1 MPHITPRPEDRWTP
15 LSYIT
20 AATFAAIM
28 AGLAS
33 PALAQDDRQTD
44 VTVGYLN
51 VNGSMHGTTIQVS
64 RQLTARWTV
73 VGEFDASHGPDPGE
87 DDSTYTDFA
96 ALIGMRQQWRWGARF
111 TPFWQLLGGGLFSN
125 GEGRTCSC
133 GQAVSVTYLAVQPG
147 VGITAMMTPRLGIR
161 AQADVQIAASTD
173 AYLQGT
179 SIFPRTTVGAV
190 IRLGRI
196 R

>member
-1 MPHITPRPEDRWTP
+1 MPHITPRPDGRWTP
-15 LSYIT
+15 LRYIT
-20 AATFAAIM
+20 AVTLTAIM
-28 AGLAS
+28 AGFAS
-33 PALAQDDRQTD
+33 PRISAGRQT
-44 VTVGYLN
+44 
-51 VNGSMHGTTIQVS
+51 
-64 RQLTARWTV
+64 
-73 VGEFDASHGPDPGE
+73 
-87 DDSTYTDFA
+87 
-96 ALIGMRQQWRWGARF
+96 QWRWGTRF

-161 AQADVQIAASTD
+161 AQADVQIAGSTD

-190 IRLGRI
+190 IRLGRT